1 MKTKTRVIDKDAIV
15 YEYFSSGTTLRRLA
29 QKYGIDHRKIHRWVT
44 AYKAEQQEIK
54 TDVKSKMPAN
64 TELPADVKKLQEE
77 LRKAQMDNKV
87 LEAMIDIG
95 KEQYGIDL
103 RKKPGAKQS

>member
-1 MKTKTRVIDKDAIV
+1 M
-15 YEYFSSGTTLRRLA
+15 RRLGD
-29 QKYGIDHRKIHRWVT
+29 KYGIDHRKIHGWVT
-44 AYKAEQQEIK
+44 AYRAEQEGVK
-54 TDVKSKMPAN
+54 PETKSKMAVDA
-64 TELPADVKKLQEE
+64 EVPADVKKLQEE
-77 LRKAQMDNKV
+77 LRKAQLYNKV

>member
-1 MKTKTRVIDKDAIV
+1 MKTSKKVIDKDAIV
-15 YEYFSSGTTLRRLA
+15 YEYFSSGTTLRRLS
-29 QKYGIDHRKIHRWVT
+29 QKYGIDHRKIHRWVM
-44 AYKAEQQEIK
+44 AYKAEQQERK
-54 TDVKSKMPAN
+54 PEVKSKKSMD
-64 TELPADVKKLQEE
+64 TDLPADVKKLQEE
-77 LRKAQMDNKV
+77 LRKAQLHNKV